1 MRYGRAVLR
10 WGLVA
15 VVLSGCPSS
24 KPPAKP
30 VPAVTK
36 PTPPPV
42 PVETEADREA
52 KRLEAAHAIIPK
64 GATCLPIA
72 LHKKQS
78 PRLELA
84 ALGADAILC
93 AYDTQRNRLLGPVG
107 CWKIDLASG
116 GLSYREPAPLPG
128 IGFPV
133 RIEESCVRGFCLP
146 KEVELPSDKVAHM
159 AYNLDGSK
167 VALLASDQISLF
179 DTKTRTR
186 DGGFSIKGVGQVS
199 ALYLLNNFLFVEA
212 GDEGKRRIYQFQTD
226 GTKLGAISNDK
237 DESILDGSFS
247 ILDKTRVAL
256 GEPGWPFLIVID
268 TETGKK
274 TRLARAVPKSPCT
287 ADEMTHYWAD
297 SGDVSEKCSKY
308 MVKTYDH
315 LVGATAVAGARNLL
329 VVLRNGRLG
338 ELGVLDATTL
348 AEKKAINLEWCE
360 ADDAKPERE

>member
-1 MRYGRAVLR
+1 MLR

-15 VVLSGCPSS
+15 LVLTGCPSS
-24 KPPAKP
+24 KPPARPKP
-30 VPAVTK
+30 PTK
-36 PTPPPV
+36 RVDSPPP
-42 PVETEADREA
+42 PVETEAEREA

-64 GATCLPIA
+64 DSTCLPVA

-84 ALGADAILC
+84 AIGADAILC

-107 CWKIDLASG
+107 CWKINLGDG
-116 GLSYREPAPLPG
+116 TLSYREPAPLPG
-128 IGFPV
+128 IGFSL

-159 AYNLDGSK
+159 AYNLDGTK
-167 VALLASDQISLF
+167 AAVLASDQISVF

-186 DGGFSIKGVGQVS
+186 EGGFSIKGVGQVS
-199 ALYLLNNFLFVEA
+199 ALHHVGDTLFVEA
-212 GDEGKRRIYQFQTD
+212 GEEGKRRIYQFKED
-226 GTKLGAISNDK
+226 GTKLGAISDDK
-237 DESILDGSFS
+237 DQSILNGSFS

-256 GEPGWPFLIVID
+256 GEPGWPFLIMLD

-274 TRLARAVPKSPCT
+274 TRIARTLPKSPCT
-287 ADEMTHYWAD
+287 ADETANYWAD
-297 SGDVSEKCSKY
+297 SGEVSEKCNKH
-308 MVKTYDH
+308 MVKTFDH

-338 ELGVLDATTL
+338 ELGVFDAATL
-348 AEKKAINLEWCE
+348 AEKKSINLEWCE
-360 ADDAKPERE
+360 AEEEKTE

>member
-1 MRYGRAVLR
+1 MLR
-10 WGLVA
+10 W
-15 VVLSGCPSS
+15 VLIAWVLAGCPSS

-30 VPAVTK
+30 KPKPTK
-36 PTPPPV
+36 PTDPPPA
-42 PVETEADREA
+42 VETEAERDA

-64 GATCLPIA
+64 GTTCLPVA

-84 ALGADAILC
+84 AIGADAILC

-116 GLSYREPAPLPG
+116 GLTYREPAPLPG
-128 IGFPV
+128 IGFAL

-179 DTKTRTR
+179 DATTRTR
-186 DGGFSIKGVGQVS
+186 EAGFSIKGVGQVS
-199 ALYLLNNFLFVEA
+199 ALHLLNDTLFVEA
-212 GDEGKRRIYQFQTD
+212 GEEGKHRTYQFKTD
-226 GTKLGAISNDK
+226 GTKLGAISDDK
-237 DESILDGSFS
+237 DQSILNGSFS

-287 ADEMTHYWAD
+287 ADETAHYWAD
-297 SGDVSEKCSKY
+297 SGDVSEKCNKY
-308 MVKTYDH
+308 MVKTFDH

-348 AEKKAINLEWCE
+348 AEKKSINLEWCE
-360 ADDAKPERE
+360 AEEAATKKPKEED